1 MVFELNA
8 LLNKMIKNQN
18 TLKLGVHSTP
28 NRAMQNK
35 KAG

>member
-1 MVFELNA
+1 MHFKQND
-8 LLNKMIKNQN
+8 KNQN